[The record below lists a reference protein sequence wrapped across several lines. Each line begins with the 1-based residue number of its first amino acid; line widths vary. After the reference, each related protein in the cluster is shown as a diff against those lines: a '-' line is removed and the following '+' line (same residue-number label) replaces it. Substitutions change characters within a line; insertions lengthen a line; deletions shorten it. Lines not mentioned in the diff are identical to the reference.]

1 MASNVLPVRFR
12 GPVAFNTSL
21 LHDRAKFRQ
30 LALVVSEFRN
40 IRRANELEVPDQGSD
55 GLILQLCAQH
65 AMVVGHL
72 ATTIMGSFVHRI
84 GTLAYVNS

>member
-1 MASNVLPVRFR
+1 
-12 GPVAFNTSL
+12 
-21 LHDRAKFRQ
+21 
-30 LALVVSEFRN
+30 
-40 IRRANELEVPDQGSD
+40 VPDQGSD